1 MQTTIFQELLI
12 AWKWSAIAFGNIMV
26 VILFLTWWQ
35 GESWTRVDNG
45 SLVAI
50 SKAMKQSAPR

>member
-1 MQTTIFQELLI
+1 MQTTFLQELRI
-12 AWKWSAIAFGNIMV
+12 AWKWASIAFGNIMCLV
-26 VILFLTWWQ
+26 LFLTWWQ

-50 SKAMKQSAPR
+50 SKAMQKSVPR